1 MAALL
6 IKESVNQTQDNQGFY
21 NSLNACFT
29 MHELNHA
36 HWAIVHDDGMAVAK
50 LGEDVP
56 DWRGT
61 KLKPSQSDTVEAA
74 GRSMSDVLL
83 RERRG
88 GVELLTLNRPEKRNA
103 LNKELLTALADTFA
117 ELETDDAVNAIVLTG
132 AGDKAFCAGM
142 DLAEFAAGGGGG
154 STVAEQTG
162 EDDDAVVPERHQI
175 VSWEYPKPLVAAL
188 NGATVGG
195 GFEIMM
201 ACDLVVAAE
210 HVKFGLAEVKR
221 GLMPGG
227 GGTLLATRIPLTIA
241 LEITLTGE
249 TFDAARALELGLG
262 EPRRAR
268 GHARSTRRSRSRR
281 RSRRTDR
288 SRCAR

>member
-1 MAALL
+1 MT
-6 IKESVNQTQDNQGFY
+6 E
-21 NSLNACFT
+21 
-29 MHELNHA
+29 
-36 HWAIVHDDGMAVAK
+36 
-50 LGEDVP
+50 
-56 DWRGT
+56 
-61 KLKPSQSDTVEAA
+61 
-74 GRSMSDVLL
+74 VLL

-103 LNKELLTALADTFA
+103 LNKELLTALAETFA
-117 ELETDDAVNAIVLTG
+117 ELETDDAVNAVVLTG

-142 DLAEFAAGGGGG
+142 DLAVFAAGGGGG
-154 STVAEQTG
+154 NTVAEQT
-162 EDDDAVVPERHQI
+162 EADDSVVPSRHQI
-175 VSWEYPKPLVAAL
+175 VAWDYPKPLVAAL

-227 GGTLLATRIPLTIA
+227 GGTLLATRIPLTVA

-249 TFDAARALELGLG
+249 TFDAARALELGLVNRVVPAG
-262 EPRRAR
+262 TEVDGALALAEAIAANGPLAVRTVKKLVRATTLQGGDAGWPRPSEIGAVFGSEDAREGATAFAEKRAPNFVGR
-268 GHARSTRRSRSRR
+268 
-281 RSRRTDR
+281 
-288 SRCAR
+288 